1 MQHLYSVYYCHLN
14 HIQPPSLFPIAGW
27 WRLWR
32 KKSSSNET
40 QLQIQRG
47 DFQRVWDRDVRFWC
61 YTRKSSTI
69 HLICINQNECLFYSN
84 VEPKKRRPV
93 EEQEYEETP
102 QEKKLRLAKL
112 YIDQLKEEGEFAL
125 WIKIYNF
132 TQYKHGYLLYK
143 ITFLRGT
150 ESRWWDVWK
159 WFGCWETSRRSG
171 KRLIFNTMDV
181 V

>member
-1 MQHLYSVYYCHLN
+1 M
-14 HIQPPSLFPIAGW
+14 
-27 WRLWR
+27 
-32 KKSSSNET
+32 
-40 QLQIQRG
+40 
-47 DFQRVWDRDVRFWC
+47 
-61 YTRKSSTI
+61 
-69 HLICINQNECLFYSN
+69 
-84 VEPKKRRPV
+84 EPKKRRPA

-132 TQYKHGYLLYK
+132 TQYKHGYLLDK

-150 ESRWWDVWK
+150 ESRWRDVWK

>member
-1 MQHLYSVYYCHLN
+1 M
-14 HIQPPSLFPIAGW
+14 
-27 WRLWR
+27 
-32 KKSSSNET
+32 
-40 QLQIQRG
+40 
-47 DFQRVWDRDVRFWC
+47 
-61 YTRKSSTI
+61 
-69 HLICINQNECLFYSN
+69 CINQNACFFYSN
-84 VEPKKRRPV
+84 VEPKKRRPI

-125 WIKIYNF
+125 CIKIYNL
-132 TQYKHGYLLYK
+132 TQYKHGRWLYK

-150 ESRWWDVWK
+150 ESRWRDVWK

-171 KRLIFNTMDV
+171 KRHTGIFNAMDV